1 VNLRVTQYT
10 PYQAELSQGRL
21 ENLLNFQTMIC
32 DLTGLDI
39 ANASLLDEA
48 TAAAEAM
55 SLCTRSNKRTK
66 FLISDR
72 VHPQSIDLIKTRAE
86 PLGIEV
92 VVQRLDEMDFSKGDV
107 SGFLFQYPDTDG
119 SIVNVEDVIKKAK
132 SANVT

>member
-1 VNLRVTQYT
+1 
-10 PYQAELSQGRL
+10 
-21 ENLLNFQTMIC
+21 MIC